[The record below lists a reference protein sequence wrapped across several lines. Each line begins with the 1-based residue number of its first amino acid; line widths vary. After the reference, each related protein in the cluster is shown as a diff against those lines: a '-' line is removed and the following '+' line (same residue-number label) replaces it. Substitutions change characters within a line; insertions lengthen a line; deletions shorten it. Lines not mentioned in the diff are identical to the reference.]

1 MRLCAVAGELTI
13 KRVGEIHGVEV
24 PGRGGLYEQE
34 DVPSDRSC
42 RSRRFSMI
50 AEVSLRT
57 LVAMELRIPPTSL
70 HVEKNASLCHE
81 SKRGSRHQTVRNLP
95 VPISISIHVVARTMS
110 FWTTSARVVPLTQKE
125 VAVSAKDIKPQAR
138 KTSRLSLRLATPNS
152 GSTLLTPVS
161 NHAAIQR

>member
-57 LVAMELRIPPTSL
+57 LMAMELRIPPTSL
-70 HVEKNASLCHE
+70 HVEKNARVFAMSPREEVVTKPSETYL
-81 SKRGSRHQTVRNLP
+81 SQLP
-95 VPISISIHVVARTMS
+95 
-110 FWTTSARVVPLTQKE
+110 
-125 VAVSAKDIKPQAR
+125 
-138 KTSRLSLRLATPNS
+138 
-152 GSTLLTPVS
+152 
-161 NHAAIQR
+161 